1 MQKNRKIA
9 RIYTDSM
16 SKVYTSKRKYIIFL
30 VLYFIFFSFYF
41 TSNTLSKYMGR
52 SMGDGN
58 ITTAKWEIGID
69 ETGAQKNFSIISGSS
84 ITYTLV
90 VKSSSEVSNKYIIK
104 LTNVPQDVSVSI
116 DGNTPITPNNGNI
129 IFPNEY
135 SFDASSSELTRSH
148 VLVFNTTIETN
159 AVTNNE
165 IGIHV
170 NFVQDNL

>member
-1 MQKNRKIA
+1 M
-9 RIYTDSM
+9 
-16 SKVYTSKRKYIIFL
+16 YIL
-30 VLYFIFFSFYF
+30 L
-41 TSNTLSKYMGR
+41 LG
-52 SMGDGN
+52 
-58 ITTAKWEIGID
+58 
-69 ETGAQKNFSIISGSS
+69 
-84 ITYTLV
+84 
-90 VKSSSEVSNKYIIK
+90 IIK